1 MIRASSGIL
10 RGLLGLGVILGV
22 AGPAPPARAS
32 SLRGSMSSVTR
43 QDRMAEAHDFSHL
56 RNSREVRKF
65 VDMGLLVRLP
75 GDAHYSVEGAS
86 FPYARP
92 AVKLFIERLSRQYH
106 AATGERLVVTS
117 LTRPLSRQPRNA
129 SDHSVHPTGMAADI
143 RRSHS
148 RRARRWLEQ
157 TLLTLEDRGVLEAT
171 RERHPPHYHVAVFPN
186 QYTDYVARKTGRNA
200 GVDVDPE
207 PGDPGL
213 AQMASTDTGIGSSGD
228 APATGGGRE
237 DLSYAA
243 YRVRRGDS
251 LWSIARRHRTTVGR
265 LKQLNAMSSSEIF
278 PGQTLMVPS
287 P

>member
-1 MIRASSGIL
+1 MNRAAYGTV
-10 RGLLGLGVILGV
+10 RVFLGLVAIFVTLG
-22 AGPAPPARAS
+22 AMSSARAA

-43 QDRMAEAHDFSHL
+43 QDRVAESHDFTHL
-56 RNSREVRKF
+56 RTSRDVRKF
-65 VDMGLLVRLP
+65 VNAGLLVRLP
-75 GDAHYSVEGAS
+75 GNAHYSVQGAS

-106 AATGERLVVTS
+106 AATGEKLVVTS

-148 RRARRWLEQ
+148 RRARRWLER

-171 RERHPPHYHVAVFPN
+171 RERHPPHYHVAVFPDA
-186 QYTDYVARKTGRNA
+186 YTAYVARKTGRSA
-200 GVDVDPE
+200 DVDIDTS
-207 PGDPGL
+207 G
-213 AQMASTDTGIGSSGD
+213 ANVQMASTGTGLHASGDVPSIGSRPD
-228 APATGGGRE
+228 P
-237 DLSYAA
+237 SYIS

-265 LKQLNAMSSSEIF
+265 LKQLNAMSNSEIF
-278 PGQTLMVPS
+278 PGQTLMVPGL
-287 P
+287 